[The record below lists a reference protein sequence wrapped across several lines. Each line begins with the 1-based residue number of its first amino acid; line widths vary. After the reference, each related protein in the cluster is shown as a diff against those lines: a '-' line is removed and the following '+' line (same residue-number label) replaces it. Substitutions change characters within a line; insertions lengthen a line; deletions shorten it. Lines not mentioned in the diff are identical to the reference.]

1 MKPYDLPFN
10 SEEINRMVTEYYTH
24 KLSPEEEEYIKNT
37 KSDIIGIIG
46 VIAIL
51 AWFILS
57 VQFYLAP
64 TIIR

>member
-10 SEEINRMVTEYYTH
+10 SEEINRMVAEFYTH
-24 KLSPEEEEYIKNT
+24 KLPPEEEEYIANK
-37 KSDIIGIIG
+37 KRDIVGIIG

-57 VQFYLAP
+57 VQFYLVP
-64 TIIR
+64 IIIR